1 MDAEE
6 EDDGTGSGGGETGE
20 AGDAKGE
27 AVTHLIFSGWH
38 LGLGCLHQTRLADN
52 LFWNWDYVHVP
63 LLLQLSQVGPAAQAQ
78 QAQAAQEAQEARQA
92 R

>member
-1 MDAEE
+1 MGQGVE
-6 EDDGTGSGGGETGE
+6 GETQEEQGMPRE
-20 AGDAKGE
+20 RQLR
-27 AVTHLIFSGWH
+27 THLIFSGWH
-38 LGLGCLHQTRLADN
+38 LGLGCVHQTRLADN